1 MASILKVDALQGVT
15 AAGDITITSEGGAV
29 TQSLQQGLAK
39 AYVRFELV
47 GTVSIL
53 GSLNISSV
61 EDLAV
66 GAGRPNHTSNMSA
79 ADYALVGGNALG
91 GAHAFSE
98 HAAGGLNI
106 TSQHRVTA
114 RTDTGITVDADML
127 CSTIFGD
134 LA

>member
-1 MASILKVDALQGVT
+1 MSTLKADTIVASDGSSPVT
-15 AAGDITITSEGGAV
+15 LTKQAA
-29 TQSLQQGLAK
+29 AK
-39 AYVRFELV
+39 AFVRFELV

-79 ADYALVGGNALG
+79 ADYALVGGNALS

-98 HAAGGLNI
+98 HAAGALNI
-106 TSQHRVTA
+106 TSQHRVSA